1 MRMAETRR
9 KSQQI
14 SAISRNFGEII
25 VALLCDYIIPA
36 HAGIHCPTT
45 PMPEKNTPSFP
56 RRREFTVPLPQ
67 CPKKNTPSFPRRREF
82 TVPRGNTPEKI
93 LRHSRE
99 GGNPHSRA
107 CGNDVEVVLC
117 GMRCPVGLG
126 GISVEFPRAR
136 ELWIPAFAGMTGY
149 FPGRWGNGTINSRDV
164 EVVLCGMRCPVGLGG
179 ISVEFPRARE
189 LWIPAFAGMDGVFS
203 WALG

>member
-56 RRREFTVPLPQ
+56 QRREFTVPLPQ
-67 CPKKNTPSFPRRREF
+67 KKY
-82 TVPRGNTPEKI
+82 
-93 LRHSRE
+93 
-99 GGNPHSRA
+99 
-107 CGNDVEVVLC
+107 
-117 GMRCPVGLG
+117 
-126 GISVEFPRAR
+126 SV
-136 ELWIPAFAGMTGY
+136 IPAKAGIHIPAHAGMTL
-149 FPGRWGNGTINSRDV
+149 R
-164 EVVLCGMRCPVGLGG
+164 
-179 ISVEFPRARE
+179 
-189 LWIPAFAGMDGVFS
+189 
-203 WALG
+203 